1 MWGTSLSGYL
11 RGAGREDDKEAGPR
25 RNEEPTMK
33 LAEEEHSS
41 KRYAQGR
48 AYLG

>member
-11 RGAGREDDKEAGPR
+11 RGAGREDKEAGPR